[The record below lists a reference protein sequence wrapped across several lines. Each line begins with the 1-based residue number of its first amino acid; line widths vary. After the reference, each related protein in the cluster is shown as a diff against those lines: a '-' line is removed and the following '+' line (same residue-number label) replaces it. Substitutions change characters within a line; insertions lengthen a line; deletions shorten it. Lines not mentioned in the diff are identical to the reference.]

1 MPVETKDKLS
11 TTIAQELN
19 ENVYLCYQCVKCTS
33 GCPLADEFDLA
44 PNQVM
49 RALQLGEDERV
60 LNSKTIWL
68 CASCQTCVT
77 RCPQAIDLPRI
88 NDQLAM
94 TAQKR
99 GIKSKVPEIATFRKV
114 FLRNARWLG
123 RAYELGLILEM
134 NLRTR
139 QPFKDVPM
147 GLQMLLK
154 RKVSPFPHF
163 ARPPKRAKPAPQQEN
178 RIAYYPGCS
187 LHSLSSELDHS
198 TKAVF
203 TALDVE
209 LYEPNGWTCCGS
221 SPAHSTDH
229 LLATTMPIQ
238 NLALIEQSGF
248 REAVAPC
255 TACYARFKTA
265 QHDIAASPELKKEVD
280 AKIGYTYQDRVEV
293 KSLLDVFHERVGLD
307 QIAQRVK
314 KPLSDLKIVSYYGCL
329 LTRPAK
335 ITHAEH
341 PEYPMQMDRV
351 VEKLGAT
358 SLDWSFKTECCGG
371 SLSLTR
377 TDIVLNLTRKII
389 DNARAVGADLIT
401 TSCPLCHVNLD
412 TRQAALKL
420 DKPMPVLFITQ
431 LMGLAFGLE
440 PHALAIEK
448 HLVDARQVAGL
459 DRYWRDTTH
468 SSF

>member
-1 MPVETKDKLS
+1 MPVDTNERLAD
-11 TTIAQELN
+11 TITRELG

-33 GCPLADEFDLA
+33 GCPLAEEFDLT
-44 PNQVM
+44 PNQVL

-77 RCPQAIDLPRI
+77 RCPHRIDLPRI
-88 NDQLAM
+88 NDHLAM
-94 TAQKR
+94 EAKKR
-99 GIKSKVPEIATFRKV
+99 GIKSKVPEISLFRDV
-114 FLRNARWLG
+114 FLRNVRWLG

-139 QPFKDVPM
+139 QPFKDVPL

-163 ARPPKRAKPAPQQEN
+163 ARPPKRAKPVAQKEN

-203 TALDVE
+203 KELDLE
-209 LYEPNGWTCCGS
+209 LYEPEGWTCCGS

-229 LLATTMPIQ
+229 LLATTLPIQ

-248 REAVAPC
+248 REAMAPC

-265 QHDIAASPELKKEVD
+265 QHDIAKDSTLKQAVD
-280 AKIGYTYQDRVEV
+280 TKIGYTFQNQVQVE
-293 KSLLDVFHERVGLD
+293 SILDVLEKRVGLET
-307 QIAQRVK
+307 IAKHVK
-314 KPLSDLKIVSYYGCL
+314 KPLHDLKVVAYYGCL
-329 LTRPAK
+329 LTRPPQV
-335 ITHAEH
+335 THADH
-341 PEYPMQMDRV
+341 PEYPVQMDHI

-358 SLDWSFKTECCGG
+358 ALDWSFKTECCGG

-377 TDIVLNLTRKII
+377 TDIVVNLTRKII
-389 DNARAVGADLIT
+389 ENARAVGADVIV

-412 TRQAALKL
+412 TRQAALNL
-420 DKPMPVLFITQ
+420 DQPMPILFITQ

-440 PHALAIEK
+440 THALALEK
-448 HLVDARQVAGL
+448 HIVDTRPVITKVAGK
-459 DRYWRDTTH
+459 
-468 SSF
+468 

>member
-1 MPVETKDKLS
+1 MTVDTKNTLAREIS
-11 TTIAQELN
+11 SELG

-33 GCPLADEFDLA
+33 GCPLTNEFDLA
-44 PNQVM
+44 PNQVL

-94 TAQKR
+94 EAKKR
-99 GIKSKVPEIATFRKV
+99 GIKSKVPEISTFRQV

-154 RKVSPFPHF
+154 RKVSILPHF
-163 ARPPKRAKPAPQQEN
+163 TRSPKRAKPAAQKEN

-198 TKAVF
+198 THAVF
-203 TALDVE
+203 KELGVE
-209 LYEPNGWTCCGS
+209 LHEPDGWTCCGS

-229 LLATTMPIQ
+229 LLATTMPIK

-248 REAVAPC
+248 KEVVAPC
-255 TACYARFKTA
+255 TSCYARFKTA
-265 QHDIAASPELKKEVD
+265 QYDMAKNPDLKKAVD
-280 AKIGYTYQDRVEV
+280 EKIGYTYQDRVEV
-293 KSLLDVFHERVGLD
+293 KSLLDVFDERVGLD
-307 QIAQRVK
+307 KIAKRVT
-314 KPLSDLKIVSYYGCL
+314 KPLRDLKVVAYYGCL
-329 LTRPAK
+329 LTRPPK
-335 ITHAEH
+335 VTGSHH
-341 PEYPMQMDRV
+341 PENPMEMEHI

-358 SLDWSFKTECCGG
+358 ALDWSYKTECCGG

-377 TDIVLNLTRKII
+377 TDIVLNLTRKIL
-389 DNARAVGADLIT
+389 DNARAVGADVVT

-420 DKPMPVLFITQ
+420 DKPMPILFITQ
-431 LMGLAFGLE
+431 LMGLAYGLE
-440 PHALAIEK
+440 PHALALDK
-448 HLVDARQVAGL
+448 HMVDTREVVARLRA
-459 DRYWRDTTH
+459 
-468 SSF
+468 

>member
-1 MPVETKDKLS
+1 MAVETQERLAN
-11 TTIAQELN
+11 TIAHELN

-44 PNQVM
+44 PNQVL

-77 RCPQAIDLPRI
+77 RCPHAIDLPRI
-88 NDQLAM
+88 NDHVAM
-94 TAQKR
+94 TAKKR
-99 GIKSKVPEIATFRKV
+99 GIKSKVPDIALFRQV
-114 FLRNARWLG
+114 FLRNVRWLG

-154 RKVSPFPHF
+154 RKVSLLPHF
-163 ARPPKRAKPAPQQEN
+163 ARAPKRAKPAAQKEN

-198 TKAVF
+198 TKAVL
-203 TALDVE
+203 AELDLE
-209 LYEPNGWTCCGS
+209 LYEPKGWTCCGS

-229 LLATTMPIQ
+229 LLATTLPIK

-265 QHDIAASPELKKEVD
+265 QYDIAQDAALKKKVD
-280 AKIGYTYQDRVEV
+280 AEIGYAYQDRVHV
-293 KSLLDVFHERVGLD
+293 QSLLDVFEARVGLD
-307 QIAQRVK
+307 TIAQRVK
-314 KPLSDLKIVSYYGCL
+314 KPLRDLKVVSYYGCL
-329 LTRPAK
+329 LTRPPK
-335 ITHAEH
+335 VTHSEH

-358 SLDWSFKTECCGG
+358 ALDWSFKTECCGG

-412 TRQAALKL
+412 TRQDALKL
-420 DKPMPVLFITQ
+420 DQPMPILFITQ
-431 LMGLAFGLE
+431 LMGLAFGLDA
-440 PHALAIEK
+440 HALALEK
-448 HLVDARQVAGL
+448 HLVDTREIVARIH
-459 DRYWRDTTH
+459 RM
-468 SSF
+468 

>member
-1 MPVETKDKLS
+1 MPVETPNTLAQ
-11 TTIAQELN
+11 TIAHELN

-49 RALQLGEDERV
+49 RALQLGEDDRV
-60 LNSKTIWL
+60 LHSKTIWL
-68 CASCQTCVT
+68 CASCQTCLT
-77 RCPQAIDLPRI
+77 RCPQNIDLPRI
-88 NDQLAM
+88 NDQLSMEAK
-94 TAQKR
+94 KR
-99 GIKSKVPEIATFRKV
+99 GVKSAAPEIGLFRQV
-114 FLRNARWLG
+114 FLRNARILG

-147 GLQMLLK
+147 GLQMVLK
-154 RKVSPFPHF
+154 RKVSIFPHF
-163 ARPPKRAKPAPQQEN
+163 ARPPKRAKPAAQKEN

-203 TALDVE
+203 AELDVE
-209 LYEPNGWTCCGS
+209 LYEPKGWTCCGS
-221 SPAHSTDH
+221 SPAHSSDH
-229 LLATTMPIQ
+229 LLATTMPMK

-265 QHDIAASPELKKEVD
+265 QYDVSKDPELKKQVD
-280 AKIGYTYQDRVEV
+280 DKIGYTYQNQVVV
-293 KSLLDVFHERVGLD
+293 KSLLDVFDERVGLD
-307 QIAQRVK
+307 AIARRVR
-314 KPLSDLKIVSYYGCL
+314 KPLKDLKVASYYGCL
-329 LTRPAK
+329 LTRPPK
-335 ITHAEH
+335 VTHSDH

-358 SLDWSFKTECCGG
+358 PIDWSFKTECCGG

-389 DNARAVGADLIT
+389 DNARAVGADIIT

-420 DKPMPVLFITQ
+420 EQPMPVLFITQ

-440 PHALAIEK
+440 PHALAVDK
-448 HLVDARQVAGL
+448 HMVDARQATGL
-459 DRYWRDTTH
+459 QRFWKVGAH
-468 SSF
+468 KSF

>member
-1 MPVETKDKLS
+1 MVVETQDKLAS
-11 TTIAQELN
+11 TITNELG

-33 GCPLADEFDLA
+33 GCPLAEEFDLA
-44 PNQVM
+44 PNQLL

-77 RCPQAIDLPRI
+77 RCPHSIDLPRI

-94 TAQKR
+94 EAKKR
-99 GIKSKVPEIATFRKV
+99 GIKSKVPEIALFREV
-114 FLRNARWLG
+114 FLRYVRWLG
-123 RAYELGLILEM
+123 RAYELGLIAEM

-139 QPFKDVPM
+139 NLLKDVPM
-147 GLQMLLK
+147 GLQMVLK
-154 RKVSPFPHF
+154 GKVKVLPSFT
-163 ARPPKRAKPAPQQEN
+163 RPPKRAKPAPQKHN

-198 TKAVF
+198 TKAVL
-203 TALDVE
+203 AELDVE
-209 LYEPNGWTCCGS
+209 LHEPKGWTCCGS

-248 REAVAPC
+248 REALAPC

-265 QHDIAASPELKKEVD
+265 QHDVAKSPELKKEVN
-280 AKIGYTYQDRVEV
+280 AKIGYAYQDRVEV
-293 KSLLDVFHERVGLD
+293 KSLLDVFENRVGLET
-307 QIAQRVK
+307 IAKRVK
-314 KPLSDLKIVSYYGCL
+314 KPLRDLKVVSYYGCL
-329 LTRPAK
+329 LTRPPQVTRAD
-335 ITHAEH
+335 H

-358 SLDWSFKTECCGG
+358 ALDWSYKTECCGG
-371 SLSLTR
+371 SLALTR
-377 TDIVLNLTRKII
+377 TDIVLNLTRRIF
-389 DNARAVGADLIT
+389 DNARAVGADVIT

-412 TRQAALKL
+412 TRQAALGL
-420 DKPMPVLFITQ
+420 AEPMPVLFITQ
-431 LMGLAFGLE
+431 LMGLAFGLA
-440 PHALAIEK
+440 PRTLAIEK
-448 HLVDARQVAGL
+448 HMVDASEIVAKV
-459 DRYWRDTTH
+459 
-468 SSF
+468 SAASA

>member
-1 MPVETKDKLS
+1 MPVETKGKLAD
-11 TTIAQELN
+11 TIAHETG

-33 GCPLADEFDLA
+33 GCPLAEEFDLA
-44 PNQVM
+44 PNQVL

-77 RCPQAIDLPRI
+77 RCPHAIDLPRI
-88 NDQLAM
+88 NDQVAM
-94 TAQKR
+94 EAKKR
-99 GIKSKVPEIATFRKV
+99 GIKSKVPEISLFREV
-114 FLRNARWLG
+114 FLRNARLLG

-163 ARPPKRAKPAPQQEN
+163 ARAPKRAKPAPQKEN

-198 TKAVF
+198 TKVV
-203 TALDVE
+203 LQELQVE
-209 LYEPNGWTCCGS
+209 LYEPDGWTCCGS

-265 QHDIAASPELKKEVD
+265 QHDVASDPELKKQVD
-280 AKIGYTYQDRVEV
+280 AKIGYTYQNQVQV
-293 KSLLDVFHERVGLD
+293 KSLLDVFDERVGLD
-307 QIAQRVK
+307 AIAKRVTQ
-314 KPLSDLKIVSYYGCL
+314 PLTGLKVVSYYGCL
-329 LTRPAK
+329 LTRPPQV
-335 ITHAEH
+335 THAEH

-351 VEKLGAT
+351 VEKIGAT
-358 SLDWSFKTECCGG
+358 SVDWSYKTECCGG

-389 DNARAVGADLIT
+389 DDARAVGADVIT

-420 DKPMPVLFITQ
+420 DKPMPIMFITQ
-431 LMGLAFGLE
+431 LMGLAYGLE
-440 PHALAIEK
+440 PHALAIDK
-448 HLVDARQVAGL
+448 HMVSAHDTPALAKFMDAVKHPSL
-459 DRYWRDTTH
+459 
-468 SSF
+468 

>member
-1 MPVETKDKLS
+1 MAIETKDILARE
-11 TTIAQELN
+11 IASELG

-33 GCPLADEFDLA
+33 GCPLANEFDLA
-44 PNQVM
+44 PNQVL

-68 CASCQTCVT
+68 CASCHTCVT
-77 RCPQAIDLPRI
+77 RCPHGIDLPRI

-94 TAQKR
+94 EAKKR
-99 GIKSKVPEIATFRKV
+99 GVKPKVPEVLLFREV
-114 FLRNARWLG
+114 FLRYARWLG
-123 RAYELGLILEM
+123 RAYELGLVAEM

-147 GLQMLLK
+147 GLQMVLK
-154 RKVSPFPHF
+154 RKVKILPSF
-163 ARPPKRAKPAPQQEN
+163 ARAPKRAKPVAQQQN

-198 TKAVF
+198 AKAVF
-203 TALDVE
+203 KELGVE

-248 REAVAPC
+248 KEVLAPC
-255 TACYARFKTA
+255 IACYARFKTA
-265 QHDIAASPELKKEVD
+265 QYDISKKPELKKEVD
-280 AKIGYTYQDRVEV
+280 AKIGYAYQDRVAV
-293 KSLLDVFHERVGLD
+293 KSLLDVFEERVGLD
-307 QIAQRVK
+307 AIAKRVK
-314 KPLSDLKIVSYYGCL
+314 KPLRDLKVVSYYGCL
-329 LTRPAK
+329 LTRPPKVTGAD
-335 ITHAEH
+335 H
-341 PEYPMQMDRV
+341 PENPMGMDRV

-358 SLDWSFKTECCGG
+358 ALDWSYKTDCCGG

-377 TDIVLNLTRKII
+377 TDIALNLTRKILE
-389 DNARAVGADLIT
+389 NARAVGADIVT
-401 TSCPLCHVNLD
+401 TACPLCHVNLD
-412 TRQAALKL
+412 ARQAALKL
-420 DKPMPVLFITQ
+420 NQPIPILFITQ

-440 PHALAIEK
+440 PHALALEK
-448 HLVDARQVAGL
+448 NMVDTREVVARVQCV
-459 DRYWRDTTH
+459 
-468 SSF
+468 F